1 MKKKVEQ
8 ERGNQ
13 KHRLEVQPVNRNIRV
28 GLMEVTFKQRLI
40 GGRYLCYRE
49 LKPEYSKNRK
59 LLMQGSK
66 GGRIPGLSEELQ
78 KASVS
83 EAE

>member
-8 ERGNQ
+8 DRGNH
-13 KHRLEVQPVNRNIRV
+13 KYRLEVQPVNRNIRV

-40 GGRYLCYRE
+40 GGRYLSYRE
-49 LKPEYSKNRK
+49 LKPEYSKYRK

-66 GGRIPGLSEELQ
+66 SGRILGLSEEL
-78 KASVS
+78 
-83 EAE
+83 